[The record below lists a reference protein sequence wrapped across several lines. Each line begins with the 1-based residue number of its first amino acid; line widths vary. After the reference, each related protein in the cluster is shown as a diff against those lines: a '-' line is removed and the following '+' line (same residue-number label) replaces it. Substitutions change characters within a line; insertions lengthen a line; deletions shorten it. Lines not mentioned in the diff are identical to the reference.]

1 MTFERWEE
9 LEVSVNADEDGLA
22 SQKTNRS
29 ASLQVLGGLLLFGRS
44 Q

>member
-1 MTFERWEE
+1 MTFERWED
-9 LEVSVNADEDGLA
+9 LEVSVNADEDGLV

-29 ASLQVLGGLLLFGRS
+29 ASLQVLGVLLLSGLS